1 MKVPTYVDLH
11 DSFEGAF
18 LTRMERGHYK
28 ACGSGLKCIETMC
41 VNNYR
46 YDVFAF
52 LFSFPPSFWHLNS

>member
-1 MKVPTYVDLH
+1 MKVSTYVDLH

-41 VNNYR
+41 INNYF
-46 YDVFAF
+46 YYFYSHS
-52 LFSFPPSFWHLNS
+52 LLHSGI